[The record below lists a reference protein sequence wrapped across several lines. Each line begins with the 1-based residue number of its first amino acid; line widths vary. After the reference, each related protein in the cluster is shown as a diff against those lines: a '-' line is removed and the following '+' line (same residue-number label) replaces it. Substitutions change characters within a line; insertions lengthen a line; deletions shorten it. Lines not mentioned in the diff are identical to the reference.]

1 MDSLDTATKKD
12 IFKKI
17 ASVVDSYLYDGAN
30 LSGIKRYFRHN
41 SSLANLILDINGVGE
56 DKFENKE
63 DYKKYI
69 KSILDKI
76 ILDRYAYDKDH
87 NKVDKKIETFKNF
100 SNKNKQDGNTKI

>member
-30 LSGIKRYFRHN
+30 ISGIKRYFRHN

-56 DKFENKE
+56 GKFENKE
-63 DYKKYI
+63 DYKYELENLLDRLNTI
-69 KSILDKI
+69 KSKYKNLKNIQNEINI
-76 ILDRYAYDKDH
+76 INIKLKDLE
-87 NKVDKKIETFKNF
+87 V
-100 SNKNKQDGNTKI
+100 